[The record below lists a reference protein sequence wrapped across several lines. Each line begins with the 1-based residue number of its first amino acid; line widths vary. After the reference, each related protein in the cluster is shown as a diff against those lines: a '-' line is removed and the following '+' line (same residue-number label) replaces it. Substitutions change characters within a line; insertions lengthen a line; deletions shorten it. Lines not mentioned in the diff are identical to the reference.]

1 MICQSVRRTMETAHT
16 RCIAGVSPA
25 NPFGVQRNDKRAC
38 AARFTAPASATFAGP
53 KAVGHT
59 AGSDWQLLAS
69 NILFYNILTPTRSN
83 NVHYPHMR
91 MDIDYSL
98 YSYLLITGAECEVSV
113 MEAR

>member
-1 MICQSVRRTMETAHT
+1 MHRRGISSESI
-16 RCIAGVSPA
+16 RLQKDG
-25 NPFGVQRNDKRAC
+25 KRAC
-38 AARFTAPASATFAGP
+38 AARFTAPASATPAGP

-113 MEAR
+113 TEAR